1 MRLIV
6 KFLLVAMMLRPHL
19 VPKRLI
25 RGLASAGSLS
35 LLMALMGCLSMEAC
49 ADIYMFTD
57 DGGTPSFSNVPT
69 DPRYVLT
76 IRTEPSEQAKSSAG
90 GVSHMQQKRLM
101 PEIKRAA
108 HAYRLDPA
116 LLHALIATESGFDVR
131 ALSNKGAMG
140 LMQLMPATARQYG
153 ADDPFDA
160 SQNIWAGTRHLS
172 DLLQRFDNDL
182 PLALAAYNSGAGNV
196 VKYGTRIPP
205 FAETRAYVPK
215 VMSLY
220 KRYQQKIR

>member
-1 MRLIV
+1 MFRP
-6 KFLLVAMMLRPHL
+6 LRISKHH
-19 VPKRLI
+19 I
-25 RGLASAGSLS
+25 RGIASAGSLS
-35 LLMALMGCLSMEAC
+35 LLMALMGCLSVEAC

-57 DGGTPSFSNVPT
+57 DSGTPSFSNVPT

-76 IRTEPSEQAKSSAG
+76 MRTEPSEQATSSAG
-90 GVSHMQQKRLM
+90 GMSHVQQKRLM
-101 PEIKRAA
+101 PEIQRAA
-108 HAYRLDPA
+108 YAYRLEPA
-116 LLHALIATESGFDVR
+116 LLHALIATESGFDAR

-153 ADDPFDA
+153 AVDPFDA
-160 SQNIWAGTRHLS
+160 RQNIWAGTRHLS
-172 DLLQRFDNDL
+172 DLLKRFDNDL

-196 VKYGTRIPP
+196 LKYGSRIPP